1 MSRAKITSEQ
11 WAVHRRKEAET
22 LFQFQQ
28 REIAAREQ
36 ERGHDCGHQFT
47 ISVTSRGHYGLLGE
61 DGKLERCD
69 DANWDGEPWT
79 ITVRASDLPAALL
92 RAASHD
98 LNDWE
103 WAGRDE
109 DEEPTT

>member
-1 MSRAKITSEQ
+1 MTKGKITAEQ
-11 WAVHRRKEAET
+11 WAFHRRKEAET

-47 ISVTSRGHYGLLGE
+47 ITVTSRGHYGLLDDE
-61 DGKLERCD
+61 GKLARCD

-92 RAASHD
+92 RAASLD
-98 LNDWE
+98 LNDWQQE
-103 WAGRDE
+103 GQ
-109 DEEPTT
+109 DEEEGQ

>member
-1 MSRAKITSEQ
+1 MSRAKITAEQ
-11 WAVHRRKEAET
+11 WAVHSRKEAET

-47 ISVTSRGHYGLLGE
+47 ISITSRGHYGLLGD
-61 DGKLERCD
+61 DGKLARCD

-79 ITVRASDLPAALL
+79 ITVRANDLPAALL
-92 RAASHD
+92 RAASKG
-98 LNDWE
+98 LNE
-103 WAGRDE
+103 WHQEGQ
-109 DEEPTT
+109 DEEESQ